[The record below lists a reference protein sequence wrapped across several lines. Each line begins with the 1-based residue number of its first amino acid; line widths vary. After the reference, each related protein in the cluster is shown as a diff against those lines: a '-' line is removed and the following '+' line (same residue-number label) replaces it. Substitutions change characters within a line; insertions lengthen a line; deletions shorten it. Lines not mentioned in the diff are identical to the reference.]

1 MAESQCGDRGLS
13 AFALPACCT
22 NQSLGW
28 SKGEPAPV
36 VCCVAVRSC
45 LCPACLPAPVISRH
59 ALGCR
64 EARHLALARQFHPND
79 GCLDSLYLTRTRG
92 SRLVPCTSPTCQ
104 MRDRVRLGCSQ
115 IRGQQL
121 PRYLPVWPRWTDAL
135 SLCVRRL
142 RDPSTCGENSVH
154 LQLGL

>member
-13 AFALPACCT
+13 AFALPACYT

-28 SKGEPAPV
+28 CKGEPAPV
-36 VCCVAVRSC
+36 VCCVAG
-45 LCPACLPAPVISRH
+45 LFACTCHFSTRF
-59 ALGCR
+59 R

-79 GCLDSLYLTRTRG
+79 GCLDSMYLTQTRG
-92 SRLVPCTSPTCQ
+92 GRLVPCISPTCQ
-104 MRDRVRLGCSQ
+104 MRDRVRLGCSH

-135 SLCVRRL
+135 CSLCPQIARPINLWR
-142 RDPSTCGENSVH
+142 
-154 LQLGL
+154 QLCSLTTRPVTETIHK